1 MKIKKF
7 EFNMFPVNCYVLSDE
22 TKEAVIIDA
31 GCFYEEE
38 KQALKRY
45 IDSNSLTVKHLLN
58 THLHLDHI
66 FGNPFLLQ
74 EYGLKAEANQ
84 ADEFWLE
91 QAPAQSRMFGFQ
103 LPEAPVPLGK
113 YIFDGDIITFGN
125 TQLEAIHVPG
135 HSPGS
140 IVFYCKEAHCI
151 FSGDVLFQ
159 GSIGRADLTGGNFDE
174 LREHICS
181 RLFVLPPDTVVYPV
195 METRPLWEQK
205 KRTTLFSDKI
215 KLKIQLIYYYHEN
228 RFISRPTY
236 RYTGRRPSRYVGKDW
251 RKES

>member
-1 MKIKKF
+1 
-7 EFNMFPVNCYVLSDE
+7 MFPVNCYVLSDE

-58 THLHLDHI
+58 THLHQRYIFLMARVLRAIGNQTYVIVPVLVPAKIHPLD
-66 FGNPFLLQ
+66 LLRLLARILAT
-74 EYGLKAEANQ
+74 GMGC
-84 ADEFWLE
+84 
-91 QAPAQSRMFGFQ
+91 R
-103 LPEAPVPLGK
+103 K

-181 RLFVLPPDTVVYPV
+181 RLFVLPPDTVVYPGHGD
-195 METRPLWEQK
+195 P
-205 KRTTLFSDKI
+205 TT
-215 KLKIQLIYYYHEN
+215 
-228 RFISRPTY
+228 
-236 RYTGRRPSRYVGKDW
+236 VGAEKANNPFF
-251 RKES
+251 R

>member
-1 MKIKKF
+1 MKIKRF

-22 TKEAVIIDA
+22 TKEAVVIDA
-31 GCFYEEE
+31 GCFFEEE
-38 KQALKRY
+38 KEALKNY
-45 IDSNSLTVKHLLN
+45 ITNNELKVKHLLC

-66 FGNPFLLQ
+66 FGNPFILQ

-91 QAPAQSRMFGFQ
+91 RAPQQSRMFGFQ
-103 LPEAPVPLGK
+103 LKEDPVPLGK
-113 YIFDGDIITFGN
+113 YICDGDIITFGD
-125 TQLEAIHVPG
+125 TELEAIHVPG

-140 IVFYCKEAHCI
+140 LVFYCKEENCM

-181 RLFVLPPDTVVYPV
+181 RLFILPNETTVYPGHGTPTNIGT
-195 METRPLWEQK
+195 E
-205 KRTTLFSDKI
+205 KR
-215 KLKIQLIYYYHEN
+215 EN
-228 RFISRPTY
+228 PFFR
-236 RYTGRRPSRYVGKDW
+236 
-251 RKES
+251 

>member
-1 MKIKKF
+1 MRIKRF
-7 EFNMFPVNCYVLSDE
+7 EFNMFPVNCYILSDE

-38 KQALKRY
+38 KQALKKY
-45 IDSNSLTVKHLLN
+45 IDDNGLNVKHLLN

-66 FGNPFLLQ
+66 FGNPFLLK

-84 ADEFWLE
+84 ADEFWLN
-91 QAPAQSRMFGFQ
+91 QADAQARMFGFQ
-103 LPEAPVPLGK
+103 LPEPPVPLGK
-113 YIFDGDIITFGN
+113 YVCDGDVITFGN
-125 TQLEAIHVPG
+125 TKLEAIHVPG

-140 IVFYCKEAHCI
+140 IVYYCKEENCL

-181 RLFVLPPDTVVYPV
+181 RLFVLPGDTTVYPGHA
-195 METRPLWEQK
+195 TRPLLESRRK
-205 KRTTLFSDKI
+205 TILSSDKEKI
-215 KLKIQLIYYYHEN
+215 NPAVPEITPNTGKPTRNDLWTANTILKI
-228 RFISRPTY
+228 
-236 RYTGRRPSRYVGKDW
+236 
-251 RKES
+251 